1 MPERM
6 KRLPTIDWSK
16 LKILVVDDQRTAAVL
31 LKSLLKNIGI
41 HTTNIDMAF
50 SYEEAIRYCQNNH
63 YQLLLTD
70 YHLNKALNGNEL
82 TTLLRQKKLLSSDCG
97 ILVLSGDHSREVIL
111 TTLSIEPDSFLSKPI
126 TIAGLKQK
134 LEEICNDCAQR
145 KPIYAALENNDI
157 PLAIRIAKQQLS
169 EYGHHHKIEGLLLD
183 LLIEQKDWEQVKRLT
198 TLLIIQNPTHKI
210 SLVDARISHHEGDI
224 NTAINKLQQ
233 LVARSPLY
241 VDAYDFLSL
250 YQEENKQ
257 YHDALN
263 SAKQALNYTPSVTHR
278 VLQVAQL
285 AANLNDSESLI
296 KAGKVLASHLPIIDV
311 SWVTRFAEFTAIFE
325 QLYFAQTSHR
335 LQRQLIQ
342 QLKGIHQLAIKRLL
356 PIQQPFL
363 TLYGQ
368 ITLARFLLAN
378 DQPLKAK
385 RRLMVSLSAHFD
397 AITKLPSVILIEILP
412 ALFHLGEAQLI
423 FDIYQ
428 VFKQRDRID
437 GHSQNRL
444 TELKKNTTSINSIRA
459 LMIDLKEA
467 KILLEQDHIA
477 DLVTL
482 QHYNDII
489 SRYPLCSEA
498 HLGRLQSLYQ
508 LNLYDQDKIKES
520 IKAINMMPLP
530 SALAEWRNN
539 IFQCLLIKMTKT
551 QHNITIDPY
560 LRRYHSKNT
569 ITTFIS

>member
-6 KRLPTIDWSK
+6 KHLPTIDWSK
-16 LKILVVDDQRTAAVL
+16 LKVLIVDDQRSAAAL

-41 HTTNIDMAF
+41 HTANIDMAF
-50 SYEEAIRYCQNNH
+50 SYEEAIGYCQNNH

-70 YHLNKALNGNEL
+70 YHLDKTLNGNEL
-82 TTLLRQKKLLSSDCG
+82 TTLLRQKKLLASDCG

-111 TTLSIEPDSFLSKPI
+111 ATLSIEPDSFLSKPI
-126 TIAGLKQK
+126 TIVGLKQK
-134 LEEICNDCAQR
+134 LEGICNDCTQR

-198 TLLIIQNPTHKI
+198 TLLITQNPTHKI
-210 SLVDARISHHEGDI
+210 SLVDARISHHDGDI
-224 NTAINKLQQ
+224 NTAINKLKK
-233 LVARSPLY
+233 LVIRSPLY

-250 YQEENKQ
+250 YQEENEQ
-257 YHDALN
+257 YHDALI

-285 AANLNDSESLI
+285 AANLNDSDSLL
-296 KAGKVLASHLPIIDV
+296 KAGEILASHLPIIDV

-335 LQRQLIQ
+335 QQRQLIQ

-363 TLYGQ
+363 TLYSQ

-378 DQPLKAK
+378 GQPLKAK
-385 RRLMVSLSAHFD
+385 RRLMIGLSAHFD
-397 AITKLPSVILIEILP
+397 AIAKLPSVILIEILP

-444 TELKKNTTSINSIRA
+444 AELKQNTTSINSIRA

-467 KILLEQDHIA
+467 KVRLEQDHIA

-482 QHYNDII
+482 QHYNSII
-489 SRYPLCSEA
+489 IRYPLCSEA
-498 HLGRLQSLYQ
+498 HIGRLQSLYQ
-508 LNLYDQDKIKES
+508 LNLYDQKKLKES
-520 IKAINMMPLP
+520 IKAVNMMPLP
-530 SALAEWRNN
+530 NVLAEWRDN
-539 IFQCLLIKMTKT
+539 IFQCLQVKMTNT
-551 QHNITIDPY
+551 QHNIPIDPY
-560 LRRYHSKNT
+560 LRRHHNKNT
-569 ITTFIS
+569 TSTFIS

>member
-16 LKILVVDDQRTAAVL
+16 LKILIVDDQRTAAVL

-41 HTTNIDMAF
+41 HTSNIDMAF

-70 YHLNKALNGNEL
+70 YHLNRALNGNEL
-82 TTLLRQKKLLSSDCG
+82 TTLLRQKKLLSSHCG
-97 ILVLSGDHSREVIL
+97 ILILSGDHSREVIL

-126 TIAGLKQK
+126 SIVGLKRK

-145 KPIYAALENNDI
+145 KPIYTALENNDI
-157 PLAIRIAKQQLS
+157 TLAISIAKQQLS

-198 TLLIIQNPTHKI
+198 TLLITQNPTHKI
-210 SLVDARISHHEGDI
+210 SLIDARVSHHEGDI
-224 NTAINKLQQ
+224 NTAIHKLQQ
-233 LVARSPLY
+233 LVTRSPLY

-250 YQEENKQ
+250 YQEENEQ

-285 AANLNDSESLI
+285 AANLNDSDNLI
-296 KAGKVLASHLPIIDV
+296 KAGKILASHLPIIDV

-325 QLYFAQTSHR
+325 QLYFAQTSQR

-368 ITLARFLLAN
+368 ITLARFSLAD

-385 RRLMVSLSAHFD
+385 RRLMVGLSAHFD

-444 TELKKNTTSINSIRA
+444 AELKQNTTSINSIHA

-467 KILLEQDHIA
+467 KMRLEQEHIA

-508 LNLYDQDKIKES
+508 LDLYDQDKIKES

-530 SALAEWRNN
+530 SALEEWRNK